1 MRGGHFLYEYS
12 TCYNEYMFAYLDESG
27 TLTKSDGKY
36 FIVAT
41 YTVGD
46 ARKITKAFR
55 KWQKTKFPKKL
66 RRQAELKFND
76 SHIDDKLRL
85 KTLQYFA
92 KQDIRIFYTFL
103 KKKNIPKEYYKK
115 GKIAETGLLYGEIV
129 KAALE
134 LYMPVT
140 ESQFTVVRDQR
151 TLKGVTADTFNETLK
166 VSLLPKLPAKV
177 LFQVQAVD
185 STSNPLIQVADW
197 VCGALAR
204 FHEGKLMGEELYSV
218 LKGNII
224 AEKELFSER
233 WTKTWEK

>member
-1 MRGGHFLYEYS
+1 
-12 TCYNEYMFAYLDESG
+12 MFTYLDESG
-27 TLTKSDGKY
+27 TLTKSDGSY

-46 ARKITKAFR
+46 ARKITRAFR

-92 KQDIRIFYTFL
+92 KQDIRIFYSYL
-103 KKKNIPKEYYKK
+103 KKKNIPHEYYKK
-115 GKIAETGLLYGEIV
+115 GKVTETGLLYTEIV
-129 KAALE
+129 RATLE
-134 LYMPVT
+134 LYIPVT

-151 TLKGVTADTFNETLK
+151 TLKGVTVNTFNETLK
-166 VSLLPKLPAKV
+166 ASLLPKLPAKV

-185 STSNPLIQVADW
+185 STSNSLIQVADW

-204 FHEGKLMGEELYSV
+204 YYEGKSMGEEFYSV
-218 LKGNII
+218 LKGNIVQ
-224 AEKELFSER
+224 EKELFSEK
-233 WTKTWEK
+233 WTKTWKK